1 MALSDAQLKQKAQL
15 VFNGES
21 LCCRRESVYEL
32 YHTDGS
38 KFEPVSDA
46 AKSYA
51 WSLEKAEAVK
61 NNVEYIYLK
70 DDEVAK
76 KKADMLTI
84 QAYYLVDDK
93 EGFES

>member
-1 MALSDAQLKQKAQL
+1 M

-21 LCCRRESVYEL
+21 SVAVEKVYMN
-32 YHTDGS
+32 YNTDGS

-84 QAYYLVDDK
+84 QATIWLTIRRV
-93 EGFES
+93 